1 MTNHPNRNR
10 TARAERIVDV
20 VLAEFGQVVIRKI
33 SMRDAMVAACAAAL
47 IDREGHQT
55 PAEDA
60 FALGPD
66 VGDTH
71 NAEAVI
77 REPGWY
83 WVRRVDDAAADDEY
97 GHIMHWSG
105 HAWRNSSIEENIH
118 PIQEWVAGPLVN
130 PPDTDREGHQTPCL
144 SALASGEACQPNSFK
159 RCAICGFVV
168 DTKFAA
174 STPTV
179 RMRP

>member
-20 VLAEFGQVVIRKI
+20 VLAEFGQAVIRKI

-55 PAEDA
+55 P
-60 FALGPD
+60 
-66 VGDTH
+66 
-71 NAEAVI
+71 
-77 REPGWY
+77 
-83 WVRRVDDAAADDEY
+83 
-97 GHIMHWSG
+97 
-105 HAWRNSSIEENIH
+105 
-118 PIQEWVAGPLVN
+118 
-130 PPDTDREGHQTPCL
+130 CL
-144 SALASGEACQPNSFK
+144 SALASGEACQPDTLK

-168 DTKFAA
+168 DGKYAA
-174 STPTV
+174 EKPTV

>member
-20 VLAEFGQVVIRKI
+20 VLAEFGAVIRKI

-47 IDREGHQT
+47 IDREG
-55 PAEDA
+55 
-60 FALGPD
+60 
-66 VGDTH
+66 
-71 NAEAVI
+71 
-77 REPGWY
+77 R
-83 WVRRVDDAAADDEY
+83 
-97 GHIMHWSG
+97 
-105 HAWRNSSIEENIH
+105 
-118 PIQEWVAGPLVN
+118 
-130 PPDTDREGHQTPCL
+130 TPCL
-144 SALASGEACQPNSFK
+144 SALASGEACQPDESLK